1 MMVVIILLHVNC
13 FAQYALCSLNL
24 GYKRSERPAIGVGIT
39 ISVAIAAPAIA
50 GLYTILSPLGKDY
63 NDCLMDEESQVQFE
77 KKYVFASKDQQGGV
91 KENRPSWNGRILDI
105 WNDLSLSYLSLFCT
119 FCVFGWNM
127 ERLGFGNMYVHIA
140 TFMLFCMAPFW
151 IFVLAS
157 VNIDDDNVRQALVAI
172 GIILCFC
179 GLLYGGF
186 WRIQMRKR
194 FNLPAYDFCFGKPSV
209 SDCTLWLCCCWC
221 SLAQEVR
228 TGNSYDILEDK
239 LCMKEIDTCDQVS
252 ISSLHREDVVSSTKS
267 GTSSSL
273 ERDKDGTMNP
283 PIALIIQKE
292 GSV

>member
-1 MMVVIILLHVNC
+1 MV
-13 FAQYALCSLNL
+13 
-24 GYKRSERPAIGVGIT
+24 
-39 ISVAIAAPAIA
+39 
-50 GLYTILSPLGKDY
+50 
-63 NDCLMDEESQVQFE
+63 
-77 KKYVFASKDQQGGV
+77 
-91 KENRPSWNGRILDI
+91 
-105 WNDLSLSYLSLFCT
+105 
-119 FCVFGWNM
+119 
-127 ERLGFGNMYVHIA
+127 RLGFGNMYVHIA

-209 SDCTLWLCCCWC
+209 SDCALWLCCCWC

-228 TGNSYDILEDK
+228 TGNNYDILEDK
-239 LCMKEIDTCDQVS
+239 LCMKEIDPCDQVS
-252 ISSLHREDVVSSTKS
+252 ISSLHREDVVSTKS
-267 GTSSSL
+267 GISSSL
-273 ERDKDGTMNP
+273 QRDNDGTMNP
-283 PIALIIQKE
+283 PIALVIILKE